1 MMGPDLGRI
10 EKAKE
15 ERRKQL
21 LKWDEYDR
29 TYQNNFNH
37 RGRKKGSTGV
47 RFGSNLVF
55 LEAASRGD
63 LAEGK

>member
-1 MMGPDLGRI
+1 MIGPDLGRI

-29 TYQNNFNH
+29 TYQNSFKH
-37 RGRKKGSTGV
+37 RSFKMGSSGV
-47 RFGSNLVF
+47 RFEPNLVF

-63 LAEGK
+63 LDEGQ